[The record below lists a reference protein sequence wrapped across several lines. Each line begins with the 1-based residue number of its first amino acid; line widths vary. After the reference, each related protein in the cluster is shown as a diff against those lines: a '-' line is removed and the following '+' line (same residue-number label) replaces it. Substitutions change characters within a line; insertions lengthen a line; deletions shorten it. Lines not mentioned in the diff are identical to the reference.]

1 MKNQNE
7 ENLEKLFGKFF
18 GEREAK
24 EATEQLKK
32 VEQALQDNPTPSP
45 CKELIASINNQIVR
59 GLHERKQRSFRG
71 MVYKVAAVAAAI
83 IILAIFSIKS
93 FENKQVK
100 PTTLLAAIE
109 IVPTEVWNGED
120 ITENDADL
128 LTLTAEIEQAEK
140 EILAMKFD
148 EAAANGTN
156 ELTEIEI
163 ELMEIDND
171 FWKG

>member
-7 ENLEKLFGKFF
+7 ENLEELFGKFF
-18 GEREAK
+18 SEQEAK
-24 EATEQLKK
+24 EAAGQLKK
-32 VEQALQDNPTPSP
+32 IEQALQDNPTPSP
-45 CKELIASINNQIVR
+45 CKGLIANINSQIIR
-59 GLHERKQRSFRG
+59 ELDKRRQIAFRRL
-71 MVYKVAAVAAAI
+71 VYKVATVAAAV
-83 IILAIFSIKS
+83 IILTIFSIKS
-93 FENKQVK
+93 SENKQVK

-128 LTLTAEIEQAEK
+128 LTLAAEIEQAEK
-140 EILAMKFD
+140 EILAMRFD

-156 ELTEIEI
+156 ELAEIEI